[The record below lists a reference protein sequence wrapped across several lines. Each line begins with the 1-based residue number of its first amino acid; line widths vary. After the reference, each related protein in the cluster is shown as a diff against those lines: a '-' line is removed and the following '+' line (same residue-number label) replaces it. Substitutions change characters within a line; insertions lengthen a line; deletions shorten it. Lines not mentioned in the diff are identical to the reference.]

1 MSAPAIYPGNV
12 HAGFSLLPPAASSMA
27 GRTDALFFTL
37 AGVSA
42 VLALALACLA
52 IFFCVRYR
60 SGSSAD
66 RSNAPTHANGLEW
79 TWTIV
84 PMLVFIGLFV
94 WAAYDY
100 AALVRIPAGAEP
112 VFVVAKQ
119 WMWSVEH
126 ANGRIEKDELHVPLG
141 KPVRLLMT
149 SEDVIHSFYVP
160 AFRLKQ
166 DVVPGRYE
174 SLSFTATRPG
184 TYHLLCAEFC
194 GTDHAVMA
202 GGVVVMPQP
211 DYERWLAGAAAD
223 RTMAQR
229 GQALF
234 REHGCIGCHDARSTV
249 HAPDLDR
256 LFGRR
261 IFTQDGRVLVADEN
275 YIRDSIVEPLK
286 DVVAGYAPIM
296 PSFKGQLSEQDI
308 LDLVQYLRTK
318 DDGPPPGKP
327 ESPAR

>member
-1 MSAPAIYPGNV
+1 MSADSI
-12 HAGFSLLPPAASSMA
+12 LLPPSASSMA
-27 GRTDALFFTL
+27 GRTDALFYTL
-37 AGVSA
+37 TGVSA
-42 VLALALACLA
+42 VLALALTA
-52 IFFCVRYR
+52 IAIYFCVRYR
-60 SGSSAD
+60 SGSAAD

-84 PMLVFIGLFV
+84 PMLVFIGLFA

-100 AALVRIPAGAEP
+100 ATLTRIPAGAEP
-112 VFVVAKQ
+112 IFVVAKQ
-119 WMWSVEH
+119 WMWTLEH
-126 ANGRIEKDELHVPLG
+126 ANGRQEKDELHVPLG

-160 AFRLKQ
+160 AFRVKQ
-166 DVVPGRYE
+166 DVVPGRYTA
-174 SLSFTATRPG
+174 LWFTPTKPG

-202 GGVVVMPQP
+202 GGIVVMPQ
-211 DYERWLAGAAAD
+211 DAYEQWLDQGD
-223 RTMAQR
+223 TTSTMVQR

-234 REHGCIGCHDARSTV
+234 RERGCVGCHDARSTV

-261 IFTQDGRVLVADEN
+261 VFLQDGRVVVADEN
-275 YIRDSIVEPLK
+275 YIHDSIIEPLK

-296 PSFKGQLSEQDI
+296 PSYKGQLSEQQL
-308 LDLVQYLRTK
+308 LDLVQYLRAR
-318 DDGPPPGKP
+318 DGAAPHRP
-327 ESPAR
+327 ETSAP